1 MRMSAPIGGKLPM
14 HASGAGKAFLSQLS
28 EEQVTGCCTVK
39 GCTPTHAT
47 LVSPVHLKEDLA
59 LTRKRGYSFDDEEHA
74 LGLRCLASC
83 ILTSTASRL
92 PPSPSPGRFHA

>member
-14 HASGAGKAFLSQLS
+14 HASGAGKAFLAAERRAGNGLLHR
-28 EEQVTGCCTVK
+28 K
-39 GCTPTHAT
+39 GLHAYTHAT

>member
-1 MRMSAPIGGKLPM
+1 MPQGRVKRS
-14 HASGAGKAFLSQLS
+14 SQLT
-28 EEQVTGCCTVK
+28 EEQVTGLLHRK
-39 GCTPTHAT
+39 GLHAYTHAT

-74 LGLRCLASC
+74 LGLRCIAAC

-92 PPSPSPGRFHA
+92 PPSLFPGRFRV